1 LRILFLSSLSA
12 DYALL
17 TGRVLPVAR
26 ALIQAGHQAQVLT
39 LHHDWAGRPEK
50 ELVYWGVPIR
60 YVGPM
65 HVQGLGDSR
74 RQLARGELIRA
85 AVSGTVGLTR
95 AALAHPADLYH
106 VWKPH
111 PFNGIAGL
119 LAARI
124 RRRPLFID
132 CDDYET
138 ASSRYTG
145 RWQKGI
151 VRWFEHSLPRRAAGV
166 TVNTRFWQDR
176 LVNTLRFPAER
187 VAYVPNG
194 MDESRFGQL
203 DAAAAERLRGRL
215 GLTGK
220 ATVVYVGILSLTGH
234 PLDLLLEAFRR
245 VVRVLPQAHLVLVGG
260 GEDGP
265 ALRRQVQHMA
275 MGQHVTFTGVVPPE
289 DVAPYY
295 LLGDCSV
302 DPVRDDLHGRARCP
316 LKVLESSACGV
327 PVITGDVGDRR
338 ELLEDGR
345 AGLLVQPGDADALAE
360 GIRSLLSDREKRLR
374 MGRRARQHAQG
385 YRWEKLAQELL
396 QFYERNQK
404 R

>member
-1 LRILFLSSLSA
+1 LRILFLSSLSVE
-12 DYALL
+12 YALL

-26 ALIQAGHQAQVLT
+26 ALIQAGHQVQVFA
-39 LHHDWAGRPEK
+39 LHHDWAGGGEREFT
-50 ELVYWGVPIR
+50 YWDVPIR

-65 HVQGLGDSR
+65 HVQGVGDSR

-85 AVSGTVGLTR
+85 ALSGTVGLTR
-95 AALAHPADLYH
+95 AALAYRADLYH

-151 VRWFEHSLPRRAAGV
+151 VRWFEAKLPRRATGV
-166 TVNTRFWQDR
+166 TVNTRFWEDR
-176 LVNTLRFPAER
+176 LLRTLRVPPER
-187 VAYVPNG
+187 VAYIPNG
-194 MDESRFGQL
+194 TDETRFGEL
-203 DAAAAERLRGRL
+203 DLEAAQRLRRNL
-215 GLTGK
+215 GLQDK

-234 PLDLLLEAFRR
+234 PLDLLIEAFGR
-245 VVRVLPQAHLVLVGG
+245 VVHSLPHAHLVLVGG

-265 ALRRQVQHMA
+265 ALRRQVQR
-275 MGQHVTFTGVVPPE
+275 MGLGPNVTFTGVVPPDE
-289 DVAPYY
+289 VAPYY

-302 DPVRDDLHGRARCP
+302 DPVRDDVHGRARCP
-316 LKVLESSACGV
+316 LKLLESNACGV
-327 PVITGDVGDRR
+327 PVVTGDVGDRR
-338 ELLEDGR
+338 ELLEKGQ
-345 AGLLVQPGDADALAE
+345 AGLLVTPGDAKALAQ
-360 GIRSLLSDREKRLR
+360 GIVSLLSDREKRTR
-374 MGRRARQHAQG
+374 MGRRARQHAQR
-385 YRWEKLAQELL
+385 YRWEKLGQDLL
-396 QFYERNQK
+396 RFYESHRKQ
-404 R
+404 